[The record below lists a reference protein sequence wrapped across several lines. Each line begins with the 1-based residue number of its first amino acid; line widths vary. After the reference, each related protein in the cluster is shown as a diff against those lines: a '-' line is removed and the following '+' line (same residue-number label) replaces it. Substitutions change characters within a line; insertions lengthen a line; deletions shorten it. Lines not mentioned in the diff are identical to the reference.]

1 MGKDEIL
8 EFVKT
13 MKQKDHAIMFYTNR
27 SDKHHVLFTYLKAG
41 LDNGEAAIYV
51 AGDES
56 PNRIKEAMRRFGLNV
71 EQYEKT
77 HALSVLDYPKWYM
90 RKGKFD
96 IRNTVALWKKS
107 SDEAFMRGF
116 KGLRVVGEMGYF
128 FTHGMINELVI
139 YERSLHRELEIP
151 LTAICAYDDTLVLKG
166 AEDQHYLKL
175 YLDLIIAHKTIL
187 FVGSKEAGVIKV
199 T

>member
-1 MGKDEIL
+1 
-8 EFVKT
+8 

-71 EQYEKT
+71 ERYEKT

-90 RKGKFD
+90 RKAKFD
-96 IRNTVALWKKS
+96 IGNTVALWKKS

-128 FTHGMINELVI
+128 FTHGMINELVV